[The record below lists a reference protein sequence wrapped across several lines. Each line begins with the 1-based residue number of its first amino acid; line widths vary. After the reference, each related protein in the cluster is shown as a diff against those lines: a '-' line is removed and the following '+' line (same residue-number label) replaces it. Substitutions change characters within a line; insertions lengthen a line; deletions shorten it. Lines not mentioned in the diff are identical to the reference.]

1 MTILSVFFAAAPFA
15 IALIRGTQSGDWRML
30 GMAAAAFCAS
40 AVVVL
45 AARSGVI
52 RGWLVP
58 LAMFVVATLVAAV
71 PRILYGAS
79 PPAVLAVSAAFG
91 LSLAI
96 AASLYGRSS

>member
-1 MTILSVFFAAAPFA
+1 MMILSVVFAAAPLA
-15 IALIRGTQSGDWRML
+15 IGLIRGTQSGDWRML

-40 AVVVL
+40 VVVVL

-58 LAMFVVATLVAAV
+58 LATFVAATLVAAV

-79 PPAVLAVSAAFG
+79 PAAVLAVSVAFG

-96 AASLYGRSS
+96 STSLYGRSS